1 MKLRASYLV
10 ASLLAGIMMVSTV
23 GCAGESKSTSSGG
36 NATTTQSESKDKGET
51 SGPNPEERYKISYYG
66 MWCGDYKAGCYVEG
80 LISDALNIDIE
91 VPRLENDEA
100 INLMLASGD
109 MPDCGWF
116 GKSAVYMHDEEL
128 VRTIPADMVK
138 QYAPNF
144 IRTYDENPVLYATTL
159 NKENQEVF
167 DYLTGITL
175 QFVDYY
181 LPNDYYRY
189 DWILDLGID
198 LGVNVEQITENIYVA
213 EDGIPVEKF
222 REIMEKFV
230 KNDPNKTGKADTVGI
245 NAPSLTQGPF
255 FSAFGFRGG
264 VNEVNGEA
272 EQWYATPGY
281 KEYLKFMA
289 DMYADGLMDP
299 QLITPNRNVSWERVN
314 KEEAGYWITS
324 TNSLNSW
331 AVERPP
337 LSLIRNKPDVKI
349 LMTPGIK
356 PEGGEVQAS
365 VPSSPAYG
373 NFYINANVKD
383 DAKLAKILEFVDY
396 SLFGETRVS
405 HFFGEEGV
413 DWKWEGDMPVKINQ
427 LPSGEKGTWSFS
439 QHGQD
444 AEATRWTSYEP
455 MFEAGLKYWAKEAD
469 GLWMDLQHPNY
480 KEDIRRETNHSQ
492 LNAEY
497 GGEINAYVDTYRTEC
512 VLGKKDVDATWD
524 AYLAELDRL
533 GYNKLMDELN
543 KIPPLEE
550 IIAEYSN
557 K

>member
-1 MKLRASYLV
+1 MKASRLV
-10 ASLLAGIMMVSTV
+10 AGLLVGMMMISTIGCSKGSESV
-23 GCAGESKSTSSGG
+23 GSGG
-36 NATTTQSESKDKGET
+36 DSQEAGTTSQAGSDVEID
-51 SGPNPEERYKISYYG
+51 PNKTYDISYYG
-66 MWCGDYKAGCYVEG
+66 WWCEEYKPGNHVEQ
-80 LISDALNIDIE
+80 LISDALNINIE
-91 VPRLENDEA
+91 VPKLGNDEA
-100 INLMLASGD
+100 INLALASGD

-116 GKSAVYMHDEEL
+116 GKSPEYMHDQEL
-128 VRTIPADMVK
+128 VRTIPVEMVK
-138 QYAPNF
+138 KYAPNF
-144 IRTYDENPVLYATTL
+144 IKIYEENPVLYASTL
-159 NKENQEVF
+159 NAEDNTQF

-198 LGVNVEQITENIYVA
+198 LGVNVEQISDNIYVA
-213 EDGIPVEKF
+213 DDGITVDKF
-222 REIMEKFV
+222 KEIMEKFV
-230 KNDPNKTGKADTVGI
+230 HNDPDGNGKADTVGV

-264 VNEVNGEA
+264 VNNVDGKA
-272 EQWYATPGY
+272 VQWYATPGY
-281 KEYLKFMA
+281 KEYLKFFA
-289 DMYADGLMDP
+289 QMYAEGLVDP
-299 QLITPNRNVSWERVN
+299 EIIAENRNISWERVN
-314 KEEAGYWITS
+314 KNEAGYWITS

-337 LSLIRNKPDVKI
+337 LSLIRNNPDVKI

-365 VPSSPAYG
+365 VASSPGYG
-373 NFYINANVKD
+373 NFYVNANVD
-383 DAKLAKILEFVDY
+383 DEKLAKILQFVDY
-396 SLFGETRVS
+396 CLFGETRAS

-413 DWKWEGDMPVKINQ
+413 DWKWDGDMPVKINQ

-444 AEATRWTSYEP
+444 AEVTKWTSYEP
-455 MFEAGLKYWAKEAD
+455 MFEAGLKYWAKEAN
-469 GLWMDLQHPNY
+469 GSWMKFQHPNY
-480 KEDIRRETNHSQ
+480 KEDIRRETNYAE

-497 GGEINAYVDTYRTEC
+497 SGEISAYISTYRTEC
-512 VLGKKDVDATWD
+512 ILGKKDVDATWD

-533 GYNKLMDELN
+533 GYNEIMAELDKLD
-543 KIPPLEE
+543 PLED
-550 IIAEYSN
+550 IIAEYST